1 MVGPLEDEAVTMS
14 DKGLTHVA
22 LECCSLKRSL
32 DFYSRFGNFQVV
44 HSRDGV
50 AWISDHTR
58 AFAIVLAE
66 VGEVHPLGP
75 FPHLGFA
82 CGDRTEFDRLL
93 QLAREEGRLRSGPEE
108 TGGPAGTYAFIDDPD
123 GNTFEISIG
132 QSVEVAV
139 DSANTVAGARR
150 LHVVG
155 VMGSGQDEHVELAE
169 PLGQA
174 IARMG
179 CHLLTGGGGG
189 TMAAVSR
196 AFVMTHPRAGQS
208 IGILRGSSDGTAV
221 PGYPNPFVEIPI
233 RTHLDESGTEGRSPK
248 SRNHL
253 NVLTAE
259 VVVALPGGPGTQ
271 SEIELAVGYGRPVLV
286 HQVWASRFPEL
297 ASWSTVD
304 QCREWIAQRIG

>member
-1 MVGPLEDEAVTMS
+1 MAIS

-32 DFYSRFGNFQVV
+32 DFYARFGNFQVV
-44 HSRDGV
+44 HSRDGI

-66 VGEVHPLGP
+66 VDEVHPLGP

-123 GNTFEISIG
+123 GNTFEISIA

-139 DSANTVAGARR
+139 LSANTVAGARR

-155 VMGSGQDEHVELAE
+155 VMGSGQDEHAKLAE

-189 TMAAVSR
+189 DHDRGFTWIRHDASTGGTIHRHSPRIFRWHGGAGISQ
-196 AFVMTHPRAGQS
+196 FVCGNPHSYTSGRKWNRGVRPEKSQS
-208 IGILRGSSDGTAV
+208 SQR
-221 PGYPNPFVEIPI
+221 
-233 RTHLDESGTEGRSPK
+233 
-248 SRNHL
+248 
-253 NVLTAE
+253 
-259 VVVALPGGPGTQ
+259 
-271 SEIELAVGYGRPVLV
+271 
-286 HQVWASRFPEL
+286 
-297 ASWSTVD
+297 VD
-304 QCREWIAQRIG
+304 A